1 MAKNLSHQDW
11 VKQQF
16 GKYLKSSYRNVF
28 VHSSIIEGILA
39 NESGMDKFDSAN
51 KFLLCS
57 QKINSSEFC
66 VFNNIRKIRNKLA
79 HDIFK
84 RKGLSQNEI
93 DKLRDDLMKE
103 IHNAYIVS
111 NFLNNK
117 LFEKYKLK
125 RSSVIGFEPAN

>member
-1 MAKNLSHQDW
+1 MAKNLSHKDW

-16 GKYLKSSYRNVF
+16 DKYPKSSYRNVF
-28 VHSSIIEGILA
+28 VHSSIIEGILV

-79 HDIFK
+79 HNIFK
-84 RKGLSQNEI
+84 GKGLSQNHI
-93 DKLRDDLMKE
+93 DKLRDDLMEE
-103 IHNAYIVS
+103 IHNAYKVS
-111 NFLNNK
+111 IFLDCK
-117 LFEKYKLK
+117 LFKKYKLE
-125 RSSVIGFEPAN
+125 RSSIVKFKTGN